1 MSAPVAAFE
10 RPRLGLNTVFKSGP
24 LFISSKGIGWKS
36 WKKRWFILTRTSL
49 VFFKSDPSALPQRG
63 GEVNLT
69 LGGID
74 LNNSG
79 SVVVREDKK
88 LLTVLFPDGRD
99 GRAFTLKAETSE
111 DLYEWKTA
119 LEHALA
125 QAPSAALIVNG
136 IFRGDT
142 NDSIDGSF
150 NQWRDKRPVKSL
162 VVGRPIL
169 LALEDIDGG
178 PSFLEKAL
186 RFLEKYGTNV
196 EGILRQ
202 SADVEEVDHRVQEY
216 EQGKTEFAPD
226 EDAHVVGD
234 CVKHILRELPSS
246 PVPASCCTALL
257 EAYKIDRKEVRI
269 NAMRSA
275 ILETFPEPNRRLLQR
290 FSRVALF
297 SYLQKVGIGWK
308 SWKKRWFILTRTSL
322 VFFKSDPSA
331 LPQRGG
337 EVNLTL
343 GGIDLNNSGSV
354 VVREDK
360 KLLTVLFP
368 DGRDGRAFTLKAE
381 TSEDLYEWKTALEH
395 ALAQAP
401 SAALIVNGIFR
412 GDTNDSI
419 DGSFNQWRD
428 KRPVKSLVVGRPIL
442 LALEDIDGGPSFL
455 EKALR
460 FLEKYGT
467 NVEGILRQSADVEE
481 VDHRVQEY
489 EQGKTEFA
497 PDEDAH
503 VVGDCVKHILRELPS
518 SPVPASCCTALLEAY
533 KIDRKEVRINAM
545 RSAILETFPEPN
557 RRLLQRILK
566 MMHTIS
572 SHAHENRMTPSAVA
586 ACMAPLLLRPL
597 LAGEC
602 ELEDDFDING
612 DSSAQLLAAANAA
625 NNAQAIITTL
635 LEEYENIFD
644 EENLNRCS
652 ISADSRIENSGTED
666 STDDENLDLK
676 DNGYHDAENEVDP
689 ETDDDPERVHSGK
702 LSESS
707 GSAGSDLY
715 DYKAFGGDDSDVGS
729 PSKKNHALVESSNLC
744 VDHQQIRD
752 PNGQLSEEQ
761 GKQKNVSDSSINEI
775 NTPSV
780 SPAGESYRSMGEI
793 LSSMDTAHP
802 LPMPAFESGA
812 GKPVGKVTGSNV
824 NAKRSS
830 FWGRSNAR
838 KTPSMESVDSSGEE
852 ELAIQRLEIA
862 KNDLQ
867 HRIAKEARG
876 NAILQASL
884 ERRKQALHERRLAL
898 EQDVSRLQEQLQAE
912 RDLRAALEVGL
923 SMSSGQF
930 SSSRGMDSKTR
941 AELEEIALAEADVA
955 RLKQKVAELHH
966 QLNQQRQH
974 HYGSLSDAC
983 DRYQNVQNHNSQQRF
998 LQQDFDTTLAYC
1010 NQERKQRT
1018 ERLEIAKNDL
1028 QHRIA
1033 KEARG
1038 NAILQ
1043 ASLERR
1049 KQALH
1054 ERRLALEQDVSRL
1067 QEQLQ
1072 AERDLRAALEVGLSM
1087 SSGQFSSSRGMDSKT
1102 RAELEEIAL
1111 AEADVARL
1119 KQKVAELHHQLNQQR
1134 QHHYGSLSD
1143 ACDRYQNVQNH
1154 NSQQRFLQQDFDT
1167 TLAYCNQERKQRTE
1181 ESLLGTDWRS
1191 IKGQALAPGSSIKQ
1205 PSRKQ
1210 FIDSTS
1216 LSDSK
1221 STEAS
1226 TSMSMDELCA
1236 VDSAS
1241 VPSTSRAA
1249 EVIEYPRHP
1258 SAASSTLVE
1267 LTSRLDFF
1275 KERRSQLM
1283 EQLHNLDLNYGTT
1296 SSQDF
1301 VYRPSSPPW
1310 N

>member
-1 MSAPVAAFE
+1 MSAPLAAFE
-10 RPRLGLNTVFKSGP
+10 RPRAGASNMVFKSGP
-24 LFISSKGIGWKS
+24 LYISSKGIGWKY
-36 WKKRWFILTRTSL
+36 WKKRWFIVTRTSL

-88 LLTVLFPDGRD
+88 LLTVLFPDGRH

-125 QAPSAALIVNG
+125 QAPSATLVMEHNG
-136 IFRGDT
+136 IFRSDATDT
-142 NDSIDGSF
+142 IDGSF
-150 NQWRDKRPVKSL
+150 HQWRDKRPVKSL

-186 RFLEKYGTNV
+186 RFLEKFGTKV

-202 SADVEEVDHRVQEY
+202 SADVEEVDRRVQEY
-216 EQGKTEFAPD
+216 EQGKTEFGPD

-234 CVKHILRELPSS
+234 CIKHVLRELPSS

-257 EAYKIDRKEVRI
+257 EAYKIDRKEARI

-275 ILETFPEPNRRLLQR
+275 I
-290 FSRVALF
+290 V
-297 SYLQKVGIGWK
+297 
-308 SWKKRWFILTRTSL
+308 
-322 VFFKSDPSA
+322 
-331 LPQRGG
+331 
-337 EVNLTL
+337 
-343 GGIDLNNSGSV
+343 
-354 VVREDK
+354 
-360 KLLTVLFP
+360 
-368 DGRDGRAFTLKAE
+368 
-381 TSEDLYEWKTALEH
+381 
-395 ALAQAP
+395 
-401 SAALIVNGIFR
+401 
-412 GDTNDSI
+412 
-419 DGSFNQWRD
+419 
-428 KRPVKSLVVGRPIL
+428 
-442 LALEDIDGGPSFL
+442 
-455 EKALR
+455 
-460 FLEKYGT
+460 
-467 NVEGILRQSADVEE
+467 
-481 VDHRVQEY
+481 
-489 EQGKTEFA
+489 
-497 PDEDAH
+497 
-503 VVGDCVKHILRELPS
+503 
-518 SPVPASCCTALLEAY
+518 
-533 KIDRKEVRINAM
+533 
-545 RSAILETFPEPN
+545 ETFPEPN

-566 MMHTIS
+566 MMHIIS
-572 SHAHENRMTPSAVA
+572 SHAHDNRMTPSAVA

-602 ELEDDFDING
+602 ELEDDFDMNG
-612 DSSAQLLAAANAA
+612 DNSAQLLAAANAA

-635 LEEYENIFD
+635 LEEYDSIFD
-644 EENLNRCS
+644 DENLNRCS

-666 STDDENLDLK
+666 STDDENLDMK

-729 PSKKNHALVESSNLC
+729 PSRKNHVSAENSNLC
-744 VDHQQIRD
+744 VDQQQMRD
-752 PNGQLSEEQ
+752 PSGELSVER
-761 GKQKNVSDSSINEI
+761 GKQKKVNDKTIEVDAS
-775 NTPSV
+775 SV
-780 SPAGESYRSMGEI
+780 SPAGDSYRSVGEI
-793 LSSMDTAHP
+793 LSSMDSVHTS
-802 LPMPAFESGA
+802 PMPGLESGP
-812 GKPVGKVTGSNV
+812 GKPMGKVPGSNF
-824 NAKRSS
+824 NSKRSA

-838 KTPSMESVDSSGEE
+838 KTPSMESVESSGEE

-862 KNDLQ
+862 KNELQ

-983 DRYQNVQNHNSQQRF
+983 DHYQHVQNHNSQQRF
-998 LQQDFDTTLAYC
+998 LQQDFDTSLAYC
-1010 NQERKQRT
+1010 NQ
-1018 ERLEIAKNDL
+1018 D
-1028 QHRIA
+1028 
-1033 KEARG
+1033 
-1038 NAILQ
+1038 
-1043 ASLERR
+1043 
-1049 KQALH
+1049 
-1054 ERRLALEQDVSRL
+1054 
-1067 QEQLQ
+1067 
-1072 AERDLRAALEVGLSM
+1072 
-1087 SSGQFSSSRGMDSKT
+1087 
-1102 RAELEEIAL
+1102 
-1111 AEADVARL
+1111 
-1119 KQKVAELHHQLNQQR
+1119 
-1134 QHHYGSLSD
+1134 
-1143 ACDRYQNVQNH
+1143 
-1154 NSQQRFLQQDFDT
+1154 
-1167 TLAYCNQERKQRTE
+1167 RKQRTE

-1191 IKGQALAPGSSIKQ
+1191 IKGQVVASGSTVKQ

-1210 FIDSTS
+1210 FMDSTS

-1226 TSMSMDELCA
+1226 TSISMDELGA
-1236 VDSAS
+1236 VDSAA

-1249 EVIEYPRHP
+1249 EVEYPRHP

-1267 LTSRLDFF
+1267 LTTRLDFF

-1296 SSQDF
+1296 STQDLI
-1301 VYRPSSPPW
+1301 YRPTSPPW

>member
-1 MSAPVAAFE
+1 MSASLAAFE
-10 RPRLGLNTVFKSGP
+10 RPRPGGSNTVFKSGP

-49 VFFKSDPSALPQRG
+49 VFFKNDPSALPQRG

-99 GRAFTLKAETSE
+99 GRAFTLKAETAE

-125 QAPSAALIVNG
+125 QAPSAALVMGHNG
-136 IFRGDT
+136 IFRNDT
-142 NDSIDGSF
+142 NDTIEGSF
-150 NQWRDKRPVKSL
+150 HQWRDKRPVKSL

-169 LALEDIDGG
+169 LALEDIDGS

-186 RFLEKYGTNV
+186 RFLEKFGTKV

-202 SADVEEVDHRVQEY
+202 AADVEEVDHRVQEY
-216 EQGKTEFAPD
+216 EQGKTEFGPD

-234 CVKHILRELPSS
+234 CVKHVLRELPSS

-257 EAYKIDRKEVRI
+257 EAYKIDRKEARI
-269 NAMRSA
+269 S
-275 ILETFPEPNRRLLQR
+275 
-290 FSRVALF
+290 
-297 SYLQKVGIGWK
+297 
-308 SWKKRWFILTRTSL
+308 
-322 VFFKSDPSA
+322 
-331 LPQRGG
+331 
-337 EVNLTL
+337 
-343 GGIDLNNSGSV
+343 
-354 VVREDK
+354 
-360 KLLTVLFP
+360 
-368 DGRDGRAFTLKAE
+368 
-381 TSEDLYEWKTALEH
+381 
-395 ALAQAP
+395 
-401 SAALIVNGIFR
+401 
-412 GDTNDSI
+412 
-419 DGSFNQWRD
+419 
-428 KRPVKSLVVGRPIL
+428 
-442 LALEDIDGGPSFL
+442 
-455 EKALR
+455 
-460 FLEKYGT
+460 
-467 NVEGILRQSADVEE
+467 
-481 VDHRVQEY
+481 
-489 EQGKTEFA
+489 
-497 PDEDAH
+497 
-503 VVGDCVKHILRELPS
+503 
-518 SPVPASCCTALLEAY
+518 
-533 KIDRKEVRINAM
+533 AM

-566 MMHTIS
+566 MMYTIA
-572 SHAHENRMTPSAVA
+572 SHAHENRMTASAVA

-612 DSSAQLLAAANAA
+612 DNSAQLLAAANAA

-635 LEEYENIFD
+635 LEEYENVFD
-644 EENLNRCS
+644 DESLHRCS
-652 ISADSRIENSGTED
+652 ISADSRIDNSGSED
-666 STDDENLDLK
+666 STDEENADIK

-689 ETDDDPERVHSGK
+689 ETDDDRERALSGK

-707 GSAGSDLY
+707 GYAGSDLY
-715 DYKAFGGDDSDVGS
+715 DYKAFGGDESDGASPRYTNAPADNSNPPVDS
-729 PSKKNHALVESSNLC
+729 P
-744 VDHQQIRD
+744 QIRD
-752 PNGQLSEEQ
+752 PTVQMIDQ
-761 GKQKNVSDSSINEI
+761 GAPKKGTECSITEIEASD
-775 NTPSV
+775 V
-780 SPAGESYRSMGEI
+780 LPAGESYRSMGEI
-793 LSSMDTAHP
+793 LSSMDPGHA
-802 LPMPAFESGA
+802 LSASGLESSSE
-812 GKPVGKVTGSNV
+812 KPVGKVTSSNLST
-824 NAKRSS
+824 KRSA

-852 ELAIQRLEIA
+852 ELAIQRLEIT
-862 KNDLQ
+862 KNDLR

-923 SMSSGQF
+923 SMSAGQF
-930 SSSRGMDSKTR
+930 SSSRSMDSKTR

-998 LQQDFDTTLAYC
+998 LPQDFDTTLAF
-1010 NQERKQRT
+1010 
-1018 ERLEIAKNDL
+1018 
-1028 QHRIA
+1028 
-1033 KEARG
+1033 
-1038 NAILQ
+1038 
-1043 ASLERR
+1043 
-1049 KQALH
+1049 
-1054 ERRLALEQDVSRL
+1054 V
-1067 QEQLQ
+1067 
-1072 AERDLRAALEVGLSM
+1072 
-1087 SSGQFSSSRGMDSKT
+1087 
-1102 RAELEEIAL
+1102 
-1111 AEADVARL
+1111 
-1119 KQKVAELHHQLNQQR
+1119 
-1134 QHHYGSLSD
+1134 
-1143 ACDRYQNVQNH
+1143 NH
-1154 NSQQRFLQQDFDT
+1154 
-1167 TLAYCNQERKQRTE
+1167 ERKQRTE
-1181 ESLLGTDWRS
+1181 ENLLGADWRNV
-1191 IKGQALAPGSSIKQ
+1191 KGQVSATGSSSRL

-1210 FIDSTS
+1210 FMESTS

-1226 TSMSMDELCA
+1226 TTVSLDDLA

-1241 VPSTSRAA
+1241 VPSTSRAVESIDYA
-1249 EVIEYPRHP
+1249 RHP
-1258 SAASSTLVE
+1258 SAASSALVE
-1267 LTSRLDFF
+1267 LTTRLDFF

-1301 VYRPSSPPW
+1301 IYRPSSPPW

>member
-1 MSAPVAAFE
+1 MSASLAPFE
-10 RPRLGLNTVFKSGP
+10 RPRAGASNTVFKSGP

-49 VFFKSDPSALPQRG
+49 VFFKNDPSALPQRG

-119 LEHALA
+119 LELALA
-125 QAPSAALIVNG
+125 QAPSAALVMGHNG
-136 IFRGDT
+136 IFRNDT
-142 NDSIDGSF
+142 NDTIEGSF
-150 NQWRDKRPVKSL
+150 HQWRDKRPVKSL

-186 RFLEKYGTNV
+186 RFLEKFGTKV

-202 SADVEEVDHRVQEY
+202 AADVEEVDRRVQEY
-216 EQGKTEFAPD
+216 EQGKTEFSAD
-226 EDAHVVGD
+226 EDAHVIGD
-234 CVKHILRELPSS
+234 CVKHVLRELPSS

-257 EAYKIDRKEVRI
+257 EAYKIDRKEARI
-269 NAMRSA
+269 S
-275 ILETFPEPNRRLLQR
+275 
-290 FSRVALF
+290 
-297 SYLQKVGIGWK
+297 
-308 SWKKRWFILTRTSL
+308 
-322 VFFKSDPSA
+322 
-331 LPQRGG
+331 
-337 EVNLTL
+337 
-343 GGIDLNNSGSV
+343 
-354 VVREDK
+354 
-360 KLLTVLFP
+360 
-368 DGRDGRAFTLKAE
+368 
-381 TSEDLYEWKTALEH
+381 
-395 ALAQAP
+395 
-401 SAALIVNGIFR
+401 
-412 GDTNDSI
+412 
-419 DGSFNQWRD
+419 
-428 KRPVKSLVVGRPIL
+428 
-442 LALEDIDGGPSFL
+442 
-455 EKALR
+455 
-460 FLEKYGT
+460 
-467 NVEGILRQSADVEE
+467 
-481 VDHRVQEY
+481 
-489 EQGKTEFA
+489 
-497 PDEDAH
+497 
-503 VVGDCVKHILRELPS
+503 
-518 SPVPASCCTALLEAY
+518 
-533 KIDRKEVRINAM
+533 AM

-557 RRLLQRILK
+557 RRLLQRILR

-602 ELEDDFDING
+602 ELEDDFDMNG
-612 DSSAQLLAAANAA
+612 DNSAQLLAAANAA
-625 NNAQAIITTL
+625 NNAQAIIATL

-644 EENLNRCS
+644 DESLHRCS
-652 ISADSRIENSGTED
+652 ISADSHVDNSGSED
-666 STDDENLDLK
+666 SSDEENLDMK
-676 DNGYHDAENEVDP
+676 NNGYHDAQNEVDP
-689 ETDDDPERVHSGK
+689 ESDDDPERAHSGK

-707 GSAGSDLY
+707 GYAGSDLY
-715 DYKAFGGDDSDVGS
+715 DYKALGGDDSDVGS
-729 PSKKNHALVESSNLC
+729 PRNNNAPAESSKLPIDPIQIGDPRDQ
-744 VDHQQIRD
+744 VIEQQG
-752 PNGQLSEEQ
+752 N
-761 GKQKNVSDSSINEI
+761 QKKGNENSITEMEVS
-775 NTPSV
+775 SV
-780 SPAGESYRSMGEI
+780 LPPGESYHSMGEI
-793 LSSMDTAHP
+793 VSSVDPGHP
-802 LPMPAFESGA
+802 LSVSGLESSA
-812 GKPVGKVTGSNV
+812 EKAVGKGTSSNFST
-824 NAKRSS
+824 KRSA

-838 KTPSMESVDSSGEE
+838 KTSSVESIDSSGEE
-852 ELAIQRLEIA
+852 ELAIQRLEIT
-862 KNDLQ
+862 KNDLR

-998 LQQDFDTTLAYC
+998 LQQDFDSTLAF
-1010 NQERKQRT
+1010 
-1018 ERLEIAKNDL
+1018 
-1028 QHRIA
+1028 
-1033 KEARG
+1033 
-1038 NAILQ
+1038 
-1043 ASLERR
+1043 
-1049 KQALH
+1049 
-1054 ERRLALEQDVSRL
+1054 V
-1067 QEQLQ
+1067 
-1072 AERDLRAALEVGLSM
+1072 
-1087 SSGQFSSSRGMDSKT
+1087 
-1102 RAELEEIAL
+1102 
-1111 AEADVARL
+1111 
-1119 KQKVAELHHQLNQQR
+1119 
-1134 QHHYGSLSD
+1134 
-1143 ACDRYQNVQNH
+1143 NH
-1154 NSQQRFLQQDFDT
+1154 
-1167 TLAYCNQERKQRTE
+1167 ERKQRTE
-1181 ESLLGTDWRS
+1181 ENLLGADWRN
-1191 IKGQALAPGSSIKQ
+1191 IKGQGLATGSSNRL
-1205 PSRKQ
+1205 PRKQ
-1210 FIDSTS
+1210 FVESTS

-1226 TSMSMDELCA
+1226 ANVSMDELCG

-1241 VPSTSRAA
+1241 VPSTSRP
-1249 EVIEYPRHP
+1249 IEATDYARHP
-1258 SAASSTLVE
+1258 STASSALVE
-1267 LTSRLDFF
+1267 LTTRLDFF

-1301 VYRPSSPPW
+1301 IYRPSSPPW

>member
-216 EQGKTEFAPD
+216 EQG
-226 EDAHVVGD
+226 
-234 CVKHILRELPSS
+234 S
-246 PVPASCCTALL
+246 
-257 EAYKIDRKEVRI
+257 
-269 NAMRSA
+269 
-275 ILETFPEPNRRLLQR
+275 
-290 FSRVALF
+290 FS
-297 SYLQKVGIGWK
+297 
-308 SWKKRWFILTRTSL
+308 
-322 VFFKSDPSA
+322 
-331 LPQRGG
+331 
-337 EVNLTL
+337 
-343 GGIDLNNSGSV
+343 
-354 VVREDK
+354 
-360 KLLTVLFP
+360 
-368 DGRDGRAFTLKAE
+368 
-381 TSEDLYEWKTALEH
+381 
-395 ALAQAP
+395 AQAITR
-401 SAALIVNGIFR
+401 S
-412 GDTNDSI
+412 
-419 DGSFNQWRD
+419 
-428 KRPVKSLVVGRPIL
+428 
-442 LALEDIDGGPSFL
+442 
-455 EKALR
+455 
-460 FLEKYGT
+460 
-467 NVEGILRQSADVEE
+467 
-481 VDHRVQEY
+481 
-489 EQGKTEFA
+489 KTEFA

-1018 ERLEIAKNDL
+1018 E
-1028 QHRIA
+1028 
-1033 KEARG
+1033 
-1038 NAILQ
+1038 
-1043 ASLERR
+1043 ER
-1049 KQALH
+1049 
-1054 ERRLALEQDVSRL
+1054 
-1067 QEQLQ
+1067 
-1072 AERDLRAALEVGLSM
+1072 
-1087 SSGQFSSSRGMDSKT
+1087 
-1102 RAELEEIAL
+1102 
-1111 AEADVARL
+1111 
-1119 KQKVAELHHQLNQQR
+1119 
-1134 QHHYGSLSD
+1134 
-1143 ACDRYQNVQNH
+1143 
-1154 NSQQRFLQQDFDT
+1154 
-1167 TLAYCNQERKQRTE
+1167 
-1181 ESLLGTDWRS
+1181 LLGTDWRS

-1210 FIDSTS
+1210 LIDSTS